1 MGNVMENMDFEQLQN
16 YIQETLQQPE
26 EEVYWDDMDQKF
38 RRYFGLYQQRLD
50 EHKRLTADIMQLQDK
65 LNQIREEQE
74 QLMAHNREL
83 ETLAMYDS
91 LTGLANRGYLNEY
104 LSQKFEEAVE
114 KQKILGVELLDIDH
128 FKAYNDT
135 HGHLAGDVCLA
146 SVAKIL
152 QAVENNQVFCARY
165 GGDEFMIVYTDM
177 TVQEILAVADTI
189 QNKVRRLKDVNITV
203 TQGIFAQIPQEENRE
218 WDFNS
223 MADTVLYDAKRE
235 GRNRYRIVTEFDS

>member
-1 MGNVMENMDFEQLQN
+1 MGTVMDLNIDFEKLQN

-26 EEVYWDDMDQKF
+26 EDVCWDDMDQKF

-65 LNQIREEQE
+65 LNQIRAEQE

-135 HGHLAGDVCLA
+135 HGHLAGDVCIA
-146 SVAKIL
+146 SVAKVL
-152 QAVENNQVFCARY
+152 KEAENEHVFCARY
-165 GGDEFMIVYTDM
+165 GGDEFMIIYTDM
-177 TVQEILAVADTI
+177 TVSEILSVADTI
-189 QNKVRRLKDVNITV
+189 QNKVRQMKDVKVTV

-223 MADTVLYDAKRE
+223 MADTVLYHAKRE
-235 GRNRYRIVTEFDS
+235 GRNRYRIVTEFD